1 MANFSY
7 IAKDADG
14 KDQTGV
20 LTAESEAAV
29 ARALAQKALFPVR
42 IAPQAAKSPLLRLGG
57 GRIRLRDVGAMYNQ
71 LADLLRSG
79 VPMLRSL
86 DILARSAANAGLG
99 RLVGLVRDDVANGST
114 FADALRRHPRAFS
127 DLHIAMIHAGETAG
141 FLEDVLANLAG
152 FIERQDD
159 LRGKVR
165 GAMIYPVML
174 AIMGAGAVTIMLLF
188 IVPMFQKI
196 LSGHNLPLPSR
207 MLFGLSS
214 LLRSPAGI
222 VPVVAVVAALA
233 ALWSYTRSRRGRR
246 RWAAWQL
253 RLPLAGKA
261 IRLVAITRFCRVLGT
276 MLHNGVHILPA
287 LAIAKD
293 ATGSAILAEAI
304 EQAAESVR
312 AGESLAEPLRRCGL
326 FPPEIIEMIS
336 VGEESNQL
344 EKVLVETADAVERR
358 TNRQVDAAVRLVEPL
373 LLMVMAAVIGFIAMG
388 IMYPIFT
395 MSQTMR

>member
-1 MANFSY
+1 MPNFSY
-7 IAKDADG
+7 IAKDAAG
-14 KDQTGV
+14 KDQAGV
-20 LTAESEAAV
+20 LAAENASAA
-29 ARALAQKALFPVR
+29 ARVLAQKALFPVR
-42 IAPQAAKSPLLRLGG
+42 IAPEAAKSTLSRMG
-57 GRIRLRDVGAMYNQ
+57 GRIRLRDVGAMYSQ

-79 VPMLRSL
+79 VPILRSL
-86 DILARSAANAGLG
+86 DILARSAANPALG
-99 RLVGLVRDDVANGST
+99 GLVGQVRDEVANGST
-114 FADALRRHPRAFS
+114 FADALARHGWTFS
-127 DLHIAMIHAGETAG
+127 ELHVAMIRAGETAG
-141 FLEDVLANLAG
+141 FLEDVLTNLAG

-165 GAMIYPVML
+165 GAMIYPVLL
-174 AIMGAGAVTIMLLF
+174 AVLGAGAVTIILLF

-196 LSGHNLPLPSR
+196 LSGHSLPLPSR
-207 MLFGLSS
+207 ILFGLSA

-222 VPVVAVVAALA
+222 VPVAAIAAALA
-233 ALWSYTRSRRGRR
+233 GLWSYTRSRRGRR
-246 RWAAWQL
+246 QWASWQL
-253 RLPLAGKA
+253 RLPVVGKA

-293 ATGSAILAEAI
+293 ATGSAVLAEAI
-304 EQAAESVR
+304 EAASESVR
-312 AGESLAEPLRRCGL
+312 AGESLAEPLRRSGL
-326 FPPEIIEMIS
+326 FPPEIIEMIA

-373 LLMVMAAVIGFIAMG
+373 MLMFMAAVIGFIAMG